1 MVTRNVFFEQ
11 SVADGFLTSYR
22 CGCNTAWLLFWL
34 LLALAFFMQGL
45 ELNESDFETMC
56 GTAMQNFLKEYT
68 STLKGFDRDHLAKV
82 ARKHPEFFEK
92 RTSEENEEMFVE
104 WQLDKSRVRVAGV
117 KKEVDLKVKEI
128 ARFVETAVPKY
139 VG

>member
-1 MVTRNVFFEQ
+1 
-11 SVADGFLTSYR
+11 
-22 CGCNTAWLLFWL
+22 
-34 LLALAFFMQGL
+34 
-45 ELNESDFETMC
+45 MC
-56 GTAMQNFLKEYT
+56 GTAIQNFLKEYT

-82 ARKHPEFFEK
+82 AQKHPEFFAK

-117 KKEVDLKVKEI
+117 KKEVDSKMKEI

-139 VG
+139 VEVLFAVFFSVLPGFCEIKIGLFC